1 MDARFVWIIVACLFG
16 GQRCSTM
23 GLFLAPFALAAAA
36 ALLSAPA
43 RLPYRVG
50 ADEDRE
56 GAAERI

>member
-16 GQRCSTM
+16 GAEMLTM

-36 ALLSAPA
+36 AALLSAPA
-43 RLPYRVG
+43 RLPRVG
-50 ADEDRE
+50 AAEDRE